1 MCRAP
6 DRQIGDGSTSVAGG
20 SPANHFQDGFAG
32 IVLGEGM
39 SHMPTMTV
47 SLDGL
52 PLFTYEETSPT
63 TTAQLLADVEAA
75 AEAKAISVD
84 WLIVNA
90 TANILF
96 RKDFLRDADADR
108 GFEKSCLTYLILTE
122 PVPPSKGAEYAGT
135 IAEWLPTL
143 DFAVNIVGQQDGF
156 VLEIA
161 KGKIIR
167 H

>member
-1 MCRAP
+1 VV
-6 DRQIGDGSTSVAGG
+6 DGAFG
-20 SPANHFQDGFAG
+20 SANQSQKGFAG
-32 IVLGEGM
+32 IDHAREGM

-63 TTAQLLADVEAA
+63 TTAELLADVEAA
-75 AEAKAISVD
+75 AEEKAISVD

-90 TANILF
+90 TANILY
-96 RKDFLRDADADR
+96 RKDFLRDADR
-108 GFEKSCLTYLILTE
+108 GFEKRCLAYLILTE
-122 PVPPSKGAEYAGT
+122 PAPPPKGVEYAGT
-135 IAEWLPTL
+135 IAEWLPML
-143 DFAVNIVGQQDGF
+143 DFEVNIVGQQDGF

-161 KGKIIR
+161 KGKISR